1 MYIGETDY
9 LFKIANLHFK
19 IGTQSR
25 SIIIKTAFIL
35 CCYKMAF
42 ILWWLLKIFKN

>member
-1 MYIGETDY
+1 MDIGETDF

-19 IGTQSR
+19 IGTLSR

-35 CCYKMAF
+35 
-42 ILWWLLKIFKN
+42 W